1 VSAVSAVLVEHLDA
15 GVAVVRLNRPQ
26 ALNAINE
33 DLRRAL
39 PPALAALNA
48 DDEVR
53 AVVISGAGERAFSAG
68 QDLAEGA
75 GYTIDDVDRWF
86 TELHAAYG
94 AVRAMDKP
102 TVAAVLG
109 VAAGAGYQIALYCD
123 LRVSHA
129 EARLGQPEVKT
140 GLASILGTSLM
151 MWHLPFGINAELS
164 LGGDFVSG
172 ERAYQL
178 GIVNALVAREAVL
191 DEAIERARVL
201 GTRPP
206 QAIRLTKQRMRELT
220 EAQFADILVAA
231 KRYQRLAYES
241 GEPQRT
247 MPRLLETM
255 QKGKRRS

>member
-1 VSAVSAVLVEHLDA
+1 VSAVLLEHLDD
-15 GVAVVRLNRPQ
+15 GVAVLRLNRPQ

-33 DLRRAL
+33 DIRRAL

-48 DDEVR
+48 DRSVR
-53 AVVISGAGERAFSAG
+53 AVVITGTGERAFSAG

-75 GYTIDDVDRWF
+75 GYAIDDVDRWF

-94 AVRAMDKP
+94 AVRALDKP
-102 TVAAVLG
+102 TVAAMVG

-123 LRVSHA
+123 LRVTHA
-129 EARLGQPEVKT
+129 EARIGQPEVKT
-140 GLASILGTSLM
+140 GLGSILGTSLM

-164 LGGDFVSG
+164 LGGDLISG

-191 DEAIERARVL
+191 DAAIARAREL
-201 GTRPP
+201 GARPP
-206 QAIRLTKQRMRELT
+206 NAIRLTKQRMRELT
-220 EAQFADILVAA
+220 EAQFTDILVAA

-247 MPRLLETM
+247 MPRLLEAL
-255 QKGKRRS
+255 QKGRRRA

>member
-1 VSAVSAVLVEHLDA
+1 MSAVLVDHRD
-15 GVAVVRLNRPQ
+15 GGIAVVRLNRPQ

-33 DLRRAL
+33 DIRRAL

-48 DDEVR
+48 DRAVR
-53 AVVISGAGERAFSAG
+53 AVVIAGAGERAFSAG

-86 TELHAAYG
+86 TELHAAYA
-94 AVRAMDKP
+94 AVRALDKP
-102 TVAAVLG
+102 TVAAVVG

-123 LRVSHA
+123 LRVTHA
-129 EARLGQPEVKT
+129 EARIGQPEVKT
-140 GLASILGTSLM
+140 GLGSILGTSLM

-164 LGGDFVSG
+164 LTGELISG

-178 GIVNALVAREAVL
+178 GLVNALVAREAVL
-191 DEAIERARVL
+191 DQALARARL
-201 GTRPP
+201 LAERPP
-206 QAIRLTKQRMRELT
+206 HAIRITKQRMRELT
-220 EAQFADILVAA
+220 QAQFDDILVAA

-247 MPRLLETM
+247 MPRLMQAM
-255 QKGKRRS
+255 QKGKRQP

>member
-1 VSAVSAVLVEHLDA
+1 VSAVLLEHLDD

-33 DLRRAL
+33 DIRRAL

-48 DDEVR
+48 DRSVR
-53 AVVISGAGERAFSAG
+53 AVVITGTGERAFSAG
-68 QDLAEGA
+68 QDLAEGT
-75 GYTIDDVDRWF
+75 GYAIDDVDRWF

-94 AVRAMDKP
+94 AVRALDKP
-102 TVAAVLG
+102 TVAAIVG

-123 LRVSHA
+123 LRVTHA
-129 EARLGQPEVKT
+129 EARIGQPEVKT
-140 GLASILGTSLM
+140 GLGSILGTSLM

-164 LGGDFVSG
+164 LGGDLISG

-191 DEAIERARVL
+191 DAAIARAREL
-201 GTRPP
+201 GARPP
-206 QAIRLTKQRMRELT
+206 NAIRLTKQRMRELT
-220 EAQFADILVAA
+220 EAQFTDILVAA

-247 MPRLLETM
+247 MPRLLEAL
-255 QKGKRRS
+255 QKGRRRA

>member
-1 VSAVSAVLVEHLDA
+1 MSAASAVLVEQLD
-15 GVAVVRLNRPQ
+15 GGIAVVRLNRPQ
-26 ALNAINE
+26 ALNAIDE
-33 DLRRAL
+33 SIRRAL

-48 DDEVR
+48 DAAVR
-53 AVVISGAGERAFSAG
+53 AVVIAGAGERAFSAG

-75 GYTIDDVDRWF
+75 RYAIDDVDRWF

-102 TVAAVLG
+102 TVAAVIG

-123 LRVSHA
+123 LRVTHA
-129 EARLGQPEVKT
+129 EARIGQPEVKT
-140 GLASILGTSLM
+140 GLGSILGTSLM

-164 LGGDFVSG
+164 LTGDLISG

-178 GIVNALVAREAVL
+178 GLVNALVARESVL
-191 DEAIERARVL
+191 DEALARAHML
-201 GTRPP
+201 AERPP
-206 QAIRLTKQRMRELT
+206 NAIRLTKQRMRELT
-220 EAQFADILVAA
+220 QAQFEDILVAA

-247 MPRLLETM
+247 LPRLMQAM
-255 QKGKRRS
+255 QKGKKAS

>member
-1 VSAVSAVLVEHLDA
+1 VSAVLVERLDD
-15 GVAVVRLNRPQ
+15 GVAVVRLNRPA

-39 PPALAALNA
+39 PPALAALEM
-48 DDEVR
+48 DPKVR
-53 AVVISGAGERAFSAG
+53 AIVVTGAGERAFSAG

-75 GYTIDDVDRWF
+75 RYTIDDVDRWF

-94 AVRAMDKP
+94 AVRALDKP

-123 LRVSHA
+123 LRVTHP
-129 EARLGQPEVKT
+129 EAKFGQPEVKT
-140 GLASILGTSLM
+140 GLGSILGTSLM

-164 LGGDFVSG
+164 LTGDFVSG

-178 GIVNALVAREAVL
+178 GIVNTLVPRAEVVTRAIALART
-191 DEAIERARVL
+191 L
-201 GTRPP
+201 GARPP
-206 QAIRLTKQRMRELT
+206 NAIRLTKQRMRELT
-220 EAQFADILVAA
+220 QSQFDDILVAA

-241 GEPQRT
+241 GEPQQT
-247 MPRLLETM
+247 MPRLLETIR
-255 QKGKRRS
+255 KGKQPS

>member
-1 VSAVSAVLVEHLDA
+1 VSAVSAVLLEHLDD

-33 DLRRAL
+33 DIRRAL

-48 DDEVR
+48 DRSVR
-53 AVVISGAGERAFSAG
+53 AVVITGTGERAFSAG
-68 QDLAEGA
+68 QDLAEGT
-75 GYTIDDVDRWF
+75 GYAIDDVDRWF

-94 AVRAMDKP
+94 AVRALDKP
-102 TVAAVLG
+102 TVAAIVG

-123 LRVSHA
+123 LRVTHA
-129 EARLGQPEVKT
+129 EARIGQPEVKT
-140 GLASILGTSLM
+140 GLGSILGTSLM

-164 LGGDFVSG
+164 LGGDLISG

-191 DEAIERARVL
+191 DAAIARAREL
-201 GTRPP
+201 GARPP
-206 QAIRLTKQRMRELT
+206 NAIRLTKQRMRELT
-220 EAQFADILVAA
+220 EAQFTDILVAA

-247 MPRLLETM
+247 MPRLLEAL
-255 QKGKRRS
+255 QKGRRRA

>member
-1 VSAVSAVLVEHLDA
+1 MTAVLVERLDEGIA
-15 GVAVVRLNRPQ
+15 LVSLNRPQ

-33 DLRRAL
+33 DIRRAL

-48 DDEVR
+48 DASVR
-53 AVVISGAGERAFSAG
+53 ALVIRGAGERAFSAG

-75 GYTIDDVDRWF
+75 RYGIDDVERWF
-86 TELHAAYG
+86 TELHAAYA

-102 TVAAVLG
+102 TVAAVVG

-123 LRVSHA
+123 LRVTHA
-129 EARLGQPEVKT
+129 EARIGQPEVKT
-140 GLASILGTSLM
+140 GLGSILGTSLM

-164 LGGDFVSG
+164 LTGELISG

-191 DEAIERARVL
+191 EEALARARAL
-201 GTRPP
+201 AALPP
-206 QAIRLTKQRMRELT
+206 NALRLTKQRMRELT
-220 EAQFADILVAA
+220 QAQFDDILVAA

-241 GEPQRT
+241 GEPQHT
-247 MPRLLETM
+247 MPKLLEAL
-255 QKGKRRS
+255 QKGKKRS

>member
-1 VSAVSAVLVEHLDA
+1 MSAVLVERLDD

-26 ALNAINE
+26 ALNAVNE

-39 PPALAALNA
+39 PPALAALGA
-48 DDEVR
+48 DEQVR
-53 AVVISGAGERAFSAG
+53 AVVVTGAGERAFSAG

-75 GYTIDDVDRWF
+75 RYTIDDVDRWF

-94 AVRAMDKP
+94 AVRALDKP
-102 TVAAVLG
+102 TVAAVVG

-123 LRVSHA
+123 LRVTHP
-129 EARLGQPEVKT
+129 EAKIGQPEVKT
-140 GLASILGTSLM
+140 GLGSILGTSLM

-164 LGGDFVSG
+164 LTGDFVSG

-178 GIVNALVAREAVL
+178 GIVNALAPRGEVVPKALALARE
-191 DEAIERARVL
+191 L
-201 GTRPP
+201 GARPP
-206 QAIRLTKQRMRELT
+206 NAVRLTKQRMRELT
-220 EAQFADILVAA
+220 QTQFDDILVAA

-255 QKGKRRS
+255 GKGNKP

>member
-1 VSAVSAVLVEHLDA
+1 MSAVLVERLSD
-15 GVAVVRLNRPQ
+15 GIAVVRLNRPQ

-33 DLRRAL
+33 DIRRAL
-39 PPALAALNA
+39 PPALAALNGDA
-48 DDEVR
+48 AVR
-53 AVVISGAGERAFSAG
+53 AVVVTGAGERAFSAG

-75 GYTIDDVDRWF
+75 RYGIGDVERWF
-86 TELHAAYG
+86 SELHAAYA

-102 TVAAVLG
+102 TVAAVVG

-123 LRVSHA
+123 LRITHA
-129 EARLGQPEVKT
+129 EARIGQPEVKT
-140 GLASILGTSLM
+140 GLGSILGTSLM

-164 LGGDFVSG
+164 LTGELISG

-178 GIVNALVAREAVL
+178 GIVNALVARGAVF
-191 DEAIERARVL
+191 DEALARARAL
-201 GTRPP
+201 AALPP
-206 QAIRLTKQRMRELT
+206 NALRLTKQRMRELT
-220 EAQFADILVAA
+220 QAQFEDILVAA

-247 MPRLLETM
+247 MPQLLEAL